1 MNDKTRRMFIVFF
14 AGLVFGLA
22 LGVVGAGI
30 RSGTGSAELRK
41 HFEQVNRDL
50 DTAISAQREAAGR
63 AAGLQAELHG
73 IRDHARSLEEGT
85 RRVEA
90 RAGSLGARTES
101 LADNLDG
108 IAERSGEL
116 ADGIKRASGSLE
128 ESRILL
134 DELGVILRSLPAGF
148 GAED

>member
-1 MNDKTRRMFIVFF
+1 MNDKTLRIFIAFF
-14 AGLVFGLA
+14 AGLVIGLA
-22 LGVVGAGI
+22 LGAVGAGI
-30 RSGTGSAELRK
+30 RNPAELRK
-41 HFEQVNRDL
+41 HLEQVNRDL
-50 DTAISAQREAAGR
+50 GAAIDAQREAAER
-63 AAGLQAELHG
+63 ASGLQAELHG

-90 RAGSLGARTES
+90 RAGSIGARADS

-134 DELGVILRSLPAGF
+134 DELGIILRGIPAGI